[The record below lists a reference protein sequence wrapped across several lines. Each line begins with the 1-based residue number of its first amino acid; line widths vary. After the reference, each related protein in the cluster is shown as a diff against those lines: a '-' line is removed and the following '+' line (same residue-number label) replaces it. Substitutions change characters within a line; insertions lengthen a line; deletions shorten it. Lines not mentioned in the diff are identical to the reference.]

1 MSSGTQRA
9 RKPKRTFDPSRFGK
23 KEVKHLELKDFGELN
38 LSPNGIVLMLLEA
51 SARKRSQ
58 HATLGAARAG
68 VEEQMRAVREKKAE
82 LVARRM
88 GLRKFK
94 KSTKAKCAPPSLP
107 PVLRRALQPPPGP
120 AALKRAAGTGSGP
133 APAPPPRELARQRAA
148 VKAGRAAVATQPPL
162 PASIVD
168 FADPERWSN
177 GGGGGGGGVRRP
189 MRIAANTVAQLAN
202 ALPLP
207 LPLVEAMNAAACGRS
222 GAGSEQQQRRQ
233 QQGEGEEEEE
243 EEEDEEEEEE
253 ARRAGEHSSLVIRR
267 RHGGHGGGGGEP
279 LHAAAAPAAELRR
292 LMDPASLLHAFDR
305 DALDP
310 YGVAEPWLRGERNWR
325 DGGSRRLVW
334 RQRARFPPAG
344 LVHVPPGAEG
354 DGVDPK
360 LAAARRALDRQ
371 NAQKAE
377 AKAAGFESVEEMLE
391 ARAGEGERGA
401 AIVIQRPWKRAV
413 LRMRVGR
420 AMAMAAR
427 EASRRGDFDWG
438 APWYR
443 LEEDAAAELA
453 AADAKEAAEAEA
465 EAEAERAWRAAKEAE
480 ARELAAERA
489 GAAGWESPKKAGGG
503 LFDASGAE
511 EATQG

>member
-23 KEVKHLELKDFGELN
+23 KEAKHLELKDFGELN
-38 LSPNGIVLMLLEA
+38 LSPNGIVLMLLA
-51 SARKRSQ
+51 SCSRKRRQ
-58 HATLGAARAG
+58 HAQLGAARAG
-68 VEEQMRAVREKKAE
+68 VEEQMRAVRDKKAE

-94 KSTKAKCAPPSLP
+94 KSTKPKCAPPSLP

-177 GGGGGGGGVRRP
+177 GGGGGGVRRP
-189 MRIAANTVAQLAN
+189 TRIAANTVAQLAN

-207 LPLVEAMNAAACGRS
+207 LPLVEAMNMAACGRS
-222 GAGSEQQQRRQ
+222 GSEQQQRRRQ
-233 QQGEGEEEEE
+233 QQGEGEG
-243 EEEDEEEEEE
+243 EDDEEEE
-253 ARRAGEHSSLVIRR
+253 ARRAGEHSSLVTRR
-267 RHGGHGGGGGEP
+267 RHGDGGGGGGGGEP

-292 LMDPASLLHAFDR
+292 LLSRLSLLHAFDR

-344 LVHVPPGAEG
+344 LVHVPAGGEG

-360 LAAARRALDRQ
+360 LAAARRALERQ
-371 NAQKAE
+371 NAQKAQ

-391 ARAGEGERGA
+391 ARAHDGERGA

-413 LRMRVGR
+413 MRMRVRR
-420 AMAMAAR
+420 AMVMAAR

-503 LFDASGAE
+503 FDVAGGAE
-511 EATQG
+511 EAQG